1 MTRYNSNDPANRRI
15 ADLES
20 ALKRH
25 THDVSSLRQ
34 GTATN
39 GQVLTWN
46 DADLSWIPA
55 PAGAGGVTVNGTVNE
70 IEVTSTGSAY
80 IVGLTDNITVTG
92 VNTGSLTLD
101 TTVTDPTL
109 DPGEISWDTD
119 YHTAVLKT
127 TNGVEFHLGTGLYQ
141 RVHNASGVTIS
152 KGDIVYVSGSQG
164 TDTLQVTKA
173 IATSEAT
180 SAPTVGIACEELLHG
195 ADGYIQIYGLLQGLN
210 TNDYTAG
217 QPIYLSSTVAG
228 GWQTSL
234 PIAPNHGTFVGWVV
248 KSAGG
253 GAGSIF
259 VKIHNYNELEELSD
273 VYIPSPVN
281 GDVLTYNTTNQR
293 WEAAQ
298 PSGGSLLAAGNI
310 DGGEPD
316 TNYGGIAPFD
326 AGGV

>member
-1 MTRYNSNDPANRRI
+1 MRPNVNDPINKKFSDI
-15 ADLES
+15 SLT
-20 ALKRH
+20 LKTH
-25 THDVSSLRQ
+25 THPVSALRQ

-39 GQVLTWN
+39 GQVLTWS
-46 DADLSWIPA
+46 DADLSWVPA
-55 PAGAGGVTVNGTVNE
+55 PAGAGGVTVSGTENE
-70 IEVTSTGSAY
+70 IVVTSTGSSY

-101 TTVTDPTL
+101 TTITDPTL
-109 DPGEISWDTD
+109 NPGELSWDTD
-119 YHTAVLKT
+119 YHTAILQT

-141 RVHNASGVTIS
+141 RVHNSSNVTIN

-180 SAPTVGIACEELLHG
+180 SAPTVGLACENLAHG
-195 ADGYIQIYGLLQGLN
+195 DDGYIQVYGLLQGLN
-210 TNDYTAG
+210 TNIYSSG

-234 PIAPNHGTFVGWVV
+234 PTAPNHGTFVGWVV

-273 VYIPSPVN
+273 VYIPEPIN
-281 GDVLTYNTTNQR
+281 GDVLTYSTTNQR